1 MKNKIFNNKRGW
13 VKVLEVFVA
22 ILLVM
27 GVIFFILNES
37 VSEDTISNDI
47 YEMEISILRN
57 VQLNDTFR
65 NAVLGADIPSD
76 WNDFDSGN
84 LNSIKSM
91 INEKKLNNLE
101 CEAKICSLEETCI
114 SDSDV
119 KKDIYAQAV
128 VISASSN
135 VYSPRQLKL
144 FCRENEI

>member
-65 NAVLGADIPSD
+65 N
-76 WNDFDSGN
+76 
-84 LNSIKSM
+84 
-91 INEKKLNNLE
+91 E
-101 CEAKICSLEETCI
+101 
-114 SDSDV
+114 
-119 KKDIYAQAV
+119 
-128 VISASSN
+128 
-135 VYSPRQLKL
+135 R
-144 FCRENEI
+144 